1 MNKKLLDLMKVK
13 CKDMGLSEK
22 AIEDLVTTGSEG
34 LTDESSQEDIEA
46 RANLILP
53 YAKAMQSEGTRWAQA
68 AKEKADPTKKE
79 EPKTPPT
86 GDEKPWETAIKTLE
100 EKYGTELLNLKKENE
115 TFKAEK
121 IQSERASLISQ
132 AQKKHGISDDDM
144 KFVSI
149 PADAD
154 VETFFTDYK
163 QHLITKGLMSAE
175 AAGIQAT
182 TEQASEEFAKTLL
195 NEIEVKP

>member
-1 MNKKLLDLMKVK
+1 MNKKLLELMKAK

-22 AIEDLVTTGSEG
+22 AIDDLVTTGSEG
-34 LTDESSQEDIEA
+34 LTEESSQEDVEA

-68 AKEKADPTKKE
+68 AKEKADPKKE

-86 GDEKPWETAIKTLE
+86 GDEKPWETAIKAME
-100 EKYGTELLNLKKENE
+100 DKYGTKLSELEKENE
-115 TFKAEK
+115 TFKAQK
-121 IQSERASLISQ
+121 AQSDRAATISQ
-132 AQKKHGISDDDM
+132 AQKKHGISEDDM

-154 VETFFTDYK
+154 VEKFFTDYK
-163 QHLITKGLMSAE
+163 QHLITKGLMSAD

-195 NEIEVKP
+195 SEIEVKS